1 MSLCA
6 VDVDHLIY
14 ASAAVDGK
22 IYWCLDC
29 FGPVKKRKRGR
40 NFAHFYH
47 LKASPAC
54 RLYSKALDHLVAQKE
69 LARLFPPGELQIE
82 RPFLKIA
89 RVADVCWEKEKI
101 IFEIQCS
108 SMTEKE
114 ASMRMRDYFSIGYVV
129 VWLLDDRRY
138 NKKNLKPAEAFLRT
152 QNAYFLSFKR
162 MEVYDQFEVLIEERR
177 VRKGKALL
185 LDLFKVRKA
194 PKIEFEER
202 RTPQQI
208 LRLQCTRIFYGDR
221 LSLVLRFPDRML
233 REKAIEEEA
242 LRKKGRAWLEWLKT
256 HLLLPYLKWLEGVIR
271 SR

>member
-1 MSLCA
+1 MSLYA
-6 VDVDHLIY
+6 VDEDHLIY
-14 ASAAVDGK
+14 ADAAEAGK

-29 FGPVKKRKRGR
+29 FGPVKKRKRGQ

-69 LARLFPPGELQIE
+69 LQRLFPQDVLQIE
-82 RPFLKIA
+82 RPFLKID
-89 RVADVCWEKEKI
+89 RVADVSWEKEKI

-114 ASMRMRDYFSIGYVV
+114 AEMRTADYFSIGYDV

-138 NKKNLKPAEAFLRT
+138 NKRKCMPAESFLRT

-162 MEVYDQFEVLIEERR
+162 MEVYDQFEVFIEERR
-177 VRKGKALL
+177 VRRGKALI
-185 LDLFKVRKA
+185 LDLFKVRRA

-202 RTPQQI
+202 STPQQI

-221 LSLVLRFPDRML
+221 LSLVLRFPDRMQ

-242 LRKKGRAWLEWLKT
+242 LRKDKRPWLEWLKT
-256 HLLLPYLKWLEGVIR
+256 HLLLPYLKWLEGVVR

>member
-6 VDVDHLIY
+6 VDEDHLIY

-69 LARLFPPGELQIE
+69 LMRLLPPGELQIE
-82 RPFLKIA
+82 RPFIKIA

-108 SMTEKE
+108 TMTEKE
-114 ASMRMRDYFSIGYVV
+114 ASMRNADYRSLGYDV

-138 NKKNLKPAEAFLRT
+138 NKKNLKAAEEFLRT
-152 QNAYFLSFKR
+152 QNAYFLSLKR
-162 MEVYDQFEVLIEERR
+162 MEVYDQFEVFIEKRR

-194 PKIEFEER
+194 PKIEFEEKH
-202 RTPQQI
+202 TPRQI
-208 LRLQCTRIFYGDR
+208 LRLKCARFFYGDR
-221 LSLVLRFPDRML
+221 LSLALRFPDRMQ
-233 REKAIEEEA
+233 REKAIEEEV
-242 LRKKGRAWLEWLKT
+242 LRKDKRSWLDWPKT
-256 HLLLPYLKWLEGVIR
+256 HLLLPYLKWLEGVIKWR
-271 SR
+271 